1 MPPKSTHRLPL
12 SNDGRNIRKQRRCHC
27 CEEAKCL
34 CDQQKWLK
42 HIRPSYLR
50 GELTVWGDA
59 LEEGEASDR
68 FSTDEVRRA
77 LCVCVLCVYLCGCLR
92 MCVRAFVCVCVFVW
106 VLASVWR
113 CLCAR
118 EADVRAAGPAANPP
132 SLPQRAA
139 NQPLDMTD
147 SRLLLGRSLHDL
159 APSKAGATRARE
171 SNWQLQAGATRAR
184 RATATK
190 AGATREWCASRTLL
204 PHCPT
209 PPLDALQN
217 ENHKLQQ
224 EIHKLQQQEIH
235 KLQQTITGLEQ
246 GSAYVCMCVCM
257 YACMHVCMHVC
268 M

>member
-1 MPPKSTHRLPL
+1 
-12 SNDGRNIRKQRRCHC
+12 
-27 CEEAKCL
+27 
-34 CDQQKWLK
+34 
-42 HIRPSYLR
+42 
-50 GELTVWGDA
+50 
-59 LEEGEASDR
+59 
-68 FSTDEVRRA
+68 
-77 LCVCVLCVYLCGCLR
+77 

-118 EADVRAAGPAANPP
+118 EADVRAAGPATNPP
-132 SLPQRAA
+132 SMPQRAA

-190 AGATREWCASRTLL
+190 TGDYSDCTCIPCKAGATREWCASRTLL
-204 PHCPT
+204 PRYVSRWCANGVRAEHRRLTSRCRGGRFASCGVPS
-209 PPLDALQN
+209 L
-217 ENHKLQQ
+217 
-224 EIHKLQQQEIH
+224 
-235 KLQQTITGLEQ
+235 GLSG

-268 M
+268 K

>member
-1 MPPKSTHRLPL
+1 
-12 SNDGRNIRKQRRCHC
+12 
-27 CEEAKCL
+27 
-34 CDQQKWLK
+34 
-42 HIRPSYLR
+42 
-50 GELTVWGDA
+50 
-59 LEEGEASDR
+59 
-68 FSTDEVRRA
+68 
-77 LCVCVLCVYLCGCLR
+77 

-204 PHCPT
+204 PHCQT
-209 PPLDALQN
+209 PPLDVLKNEVLKTTHEFCSICLESTFCVCLIQPGLQN
-217 ENHKLQQ
+217 V
-224 EIHKLQQQEIH
+224 
-235 KLQQTITGLEQ
+235 
-246 GSAYVCMCVCM
+246 SAYVCMCVSM
-257 YACMHVCMHVC
+257 YARMHVCMHVC